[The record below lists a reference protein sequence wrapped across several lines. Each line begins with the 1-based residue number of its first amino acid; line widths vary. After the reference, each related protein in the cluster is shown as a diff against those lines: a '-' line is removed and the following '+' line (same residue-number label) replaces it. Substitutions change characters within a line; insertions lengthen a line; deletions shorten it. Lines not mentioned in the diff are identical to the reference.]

1 MPGPLVK
8 RSPVRVGR
16 LRIAS
21 PRARRGLTLHSLGWA
36 TVAQSPQSWV
46 GLLAGFEWR
55 QGVGQATS
63 TTTTSTRAPPR
74 TSRPSACKVVLP
86 TGEDKRRRL
95 ETTGLPVHCPPPSH
109 PMQGVEEVTRQKPR
123 RRPSAAACSSVCGPS
138 GVNVAKE
145 MAPGRWWSASSVGE
159 DFAPPARIKP
169 RATLTPGSS
178 TAVRAGI
185 GAPAATR
192 RRPTQTSQGTKEVP
206 GVMALRAAV
215 DELVTEDGFRRG
227 ARAPT
232 ALRDAL
238 CMSMMSPTS
247 LRRGIGVWRWAIGV
261 TRDAA
266 GLRIDLF

>member
-109 PMQGVEEVTRQKPR
+109 PMQGVEEVTRQRPS
-123 RRPSAAACSSVCGPS
+123 RRPSAAAGSSVCWPS

-159 DFAPPARIKP
+159 DFAPPAHIKP
-169 RATLTPGSS
+169 RANS
-178 TAVRAGI
+178 TAVGAGI

-192 RRPTQTSQGTKEVP
+192 KRPTLTPQGTKADP
-206 GVMALRAAV
+206 CAV
-215 DELVTEDGFRRG
+215 VQRTTVKELVTKERR
-227 ARAPT
+227 
-232 ALRDAL
+232 L
-238 CMSMMSPTS
+238 
-247 LRRGIGVWRWAIGV
+247 VWTCEAW
-261 TRDAA
+261 
-266 GLRIDLF
+266 

>member
-16 LRIAS
+16 LRIAR
-21 PRARRGLTLHSLGWA
+21 PRARAKALHPK
-36 TVAQSPQSWV
+36 AQPWV
-46 GLLAGFEWR
+46 HPESAGFEWR
-55 QGVGQATS
+55 RGVGEATS

-86 TGEDKRRRL
+86 TGEL
-95 ETTGLPVHCPPPSH
+95 
-109 PMQGVEEVTRQKPR
+109 GVEGVTRQTPR
-123 RRPSAAACSSVCGPS
+123 RRPSAAAGSSVCWPS

-159 DFAPPARIKP
+159 DFAPPARIKS

-192 RRPTQTSQGTKEVP
+192 KRPTLTPQGTKAEP
-206 GVMALRAAV
+206 CAV
-215 DELVTEDGFRRG
+215 VQRTTVKELVTKERR
-227 ARAPT
+227 
-232 ALRDAL
+232 L
-238 CMSMMSPTS
+238 
-247 LRRGIGVWRWAIGV
+247 VWTCEAW
-261 TRDAA
+261 
-266 GLRIDLF
+266 